1 MVHWCL
7 LTLSRFF
14 VYRLQEN
21 RGIGGEVD
29 FGIDFATS
37 AAIFLESTQKK
48 EKA

>member
-21 RGIGGEVD
+21 RGTGGEVD

-37 AAIFLESTQKK
+37 AAVFWESTQKT